1 MPTMPTI
8 HRRLQGTVVS
18 DKMTKTRVVLVE
30 RWKWHP
36 KYKKSYRVRR
46 RYKVHDEQETSHV
59 GDRVTFEECRPIS
72 KEKRWRLIEKLQ
84 ANSPKPQA

>member
-72 KEKRWRLIEKLQ
+72 KEKRWRMTEVVKE
-84 ANSPKPQA
+84 